1 MKKFIGAAIFSMIG
15 TAVFAQAE
23 IKFKT
28 ETIDYG
34 TVTKGTD
41 NGLRTFEFTNTGNEP
56 LVITNVRSTCG
67 CTVPSK
73 PTEPIMPGKTGK
85 IDVKYN
91 MALGKISKTVTVETN
106 AKNVNNG
113 MVSLRIKGEVVAD
126 K

>member
-1 MKKFIGAAIFSMIG
+1 MKQFLGAAVLSMIG
-15 TAVFAQAE
+15 TAMFAQAE

-34 TVTKGTD
+34 IVSKGTD

-56 LVITNVRSTCG
+56 LVVMNVKSTCG

-73 PTEPIMPGKTGK
+73 PNEPIMPGKTGK

-91 MALGKISKTVTVETN
+91 MALGKISKTITVETN
-106 AKNVNNG
+106 AKNVANG
-113 MVSLRIKGEVVAD
+113 IVSLRIKGEVVQD